1 MSNDEQPLALF
12 GGTFDPVH
20 RAHIECARAVSRA
33 LSGCPVAMLPNA
45 VPPHRPAPGA
55 SAEHRLAMLELA
67 CEPWPELRVDTRE
80 LQREGPSRTR
90 DTLVELRAEHPRR
103 PLCFILG
110 SDSLAELDR
119 WYHWREFPELCHLV
133 VVPRPGAPQA
143 PAAVLHAFP
152 ETDAR
157 ELCTRAAGRRLMLDG
172 PLLDCSATAIRDELS
187 RQGHSPA
194 VSPPVLDYIH
204 RHSLYNTGES
214 H

>member
-1 MSNDEQPLALF
+1 MSPDGQPLALF

-20 RAHIECARAVSRA
+20 RAHVECARAVSRA

-67 CEPWPELRVDTRE
+67 CQPFAELGIDPRELR
-80 LQREGPSRTR
+80 REGPSHTR
-90 DTLVELRAEHPRR
+90 DTLAELRAEQPER

-133 VVPRPGAPQA
+133 VVPRPGAPLA
-143 PAAVLHAFP
+143 PTAVLEAFAEADP
-152 ETDAR
+152 QD
-157 ELCTRAAGRRLMLDG
+157 LCTTPAGRRLMLDS

-194 VSPPVLDYIH
+194 VPPPVLDYIH
-204 RHSLYNTGES
+204 RHSLYNVGER